1 MRGVAL
7 SHYDNDCTFE
17 TVLRRYE
24 LDDPVLWELAKV
36 VHEADLDD
44 ETFDAP
50 EAAGSTSSVE
60 ACRWCAMA
68 TRSWLTRP
76 QREVAQNG
84 T

>member
-24 LDDPVLWELAKV
+24 LDDPDLWELAKI

-44 ETFDAP
+44 ETSTP
-50 EAAGSTSSVE
+50 PKLPGSTSSVE
-60 ACRWCAMA
+60 ACRWCVMT
-68 TRSWLTRP
+68 TRSWLTRS